1 MQKIFPIKSD
11 LGCLLKWSWSTVY
24 VYQSSTNS
32 CHRTGHSYMKPGEF
46 HTFHNTPEKLEARTK
61 MLNNEWPGHG
71 CEYCR
76 DIEAS
81 GGMSDRLTQIKLV
94 DESNGTAHLLVSPE
108 LKIDDRAI
116 VTTPTMLEI
125 YFSNKCNMSCIYCS
139 PTLSSLWVQEN
150 KVHGEFFGYTFDQND
165 PKPDKR
171 FLVSHAE
178 SADQLYDS
186 RLAEFWEWFKNNY
199 KTLQVLHILGGEP
212 FYQDETEQM
221 IDFLLASDIQPG
233 IQIKFFSNLKVNF
246 EKFTRL
252 ITKMKRL
259 QDEKQM
265 RVGIIAS
272 LDCWGPEAEYIRSG
286 LNLEQFDKNFS
297 YMVNECPWL
306 EIIVNSTIS
315 SLSIK
320 AMPALVRKLNEWR
333 LIHPITNSFNLL
345 TAPEQMNPSIFPSG
359 FFDEDLKTVLSLMPR
374 GDQWVDSLYDYLEG
388 VVKSINNSSPF
399 NPLRLIAF
407 RVFLDKMDKR
417 KKTNWRETF
426 PWLVPVIDI

>member
-1 MQKIFPIKSD
+1 
-11 LGCLLKWSWSTVY
+11 
-24 VYQSSTNS
+24 
-32 CHRTGHSYMKPGEF
+32 
-46 HTFHNTPEKLEARTK
+46 
-61 MLNNEWPGHG
+61 
-71 CEYCR
+71 
-76 DIEAS
+76 
-81 GGMSDRLTQIKLV
+81 
-94 DESNGTAHLLVSPE
+94 
-108 LKIDDRAI
+108 
-116 VTTPTMLEI
+116 
-125 YFSNKCNMSCIYCS
+125 
-139 PTLSSLWVQEN
+139 
-150 KVHGEFFGYTFDQND
+150 
-165 PKPDKR
+165 
-171 FLVSHAE
+171 
-178 SADQLYDS
+178 
-186 RLAEFWEWFKNNY
+186 
-199 KTLQVLHILGGEP
+199 
-212 FYQDETEQM
+212 M

-286 LNLEQFDKNFS
+286 LNLAQFDKNFS

-388 VVKSINNSSPF
+388 VVKSINNSLPF
-399 NPLRLIAF
+399 NPIRLMAF
-407 RVFLDKMDKR
+407 KAFLDKMDKR